1 MVTPNGDKNVFLTSN
16 IIPFKYDISNPFTS
30 YSNNNFILRSNYI
43 CIIFLIYFFN
53 SCSRKIDHY
62 YTSEYSNSFFSY
74 DDQVRSKIFLEL
86 IASELTVAYA
96 TQGLI
101 MSEPIKKTKIIPLSI
116 SLFLSY
122 PFLFFFRHFT
132 KISSFCIHLY
142 ISTTNLLSWW
152 QGHCL
157 FSIKKIDR
165 SFRSG
170 RIFLF
175 FLSLQHQPIPPK
187 YHHTIFYHIY
197 HLFIEILLYNRHPW
211 DEDNHF
217 RKCRMI
223 DYDYYNLEILS
234 PMAHW
239 AVFLS
244 YSLYKILFF

>member
-1 MVTPNGDKNVFLTSN
+1 M
-16 IIPFKYDISNPFTS
+16 
-30 YSNNNFILRSNYI
+30 
-43 CIIFLIYFFN
+43 
-53 SCSRKIDHY
+53 
-62 YTSEYSNSFFSY
+62 
-74 DDQVRSKIFLEL
+74 RSKIFLEL

-122 PFLFFFRHFT
+122 PFLLFFRHFT

-175 FLSLQHQPIPPK
+175 FYRFSTNQFLQNITTQYSITYIICSSK
-187 YHHTIFYHIY
+187 SCSTTAIREMKTTT
-197 HLFIEILLYNRHPW
+197 LG
-211 DEDNHF
+211 
-217 RKCRMI
+217 
-223 DYDYYNLEILS
+223 S
-234 PMAHW
+234 
-239 AVFLS
+239 AV
-244 YSLYKILFF
+244 